1 MVLRGERLPWKSEK
15 KNQGHTTEN
24 TGRSASG
31 AQALTEVK
39 EAPQRVLL
47 ISGSRDEG
55 LHLPERLELP
65 AQEKVTMDRTGR
77 ESPSPRGSWVTLIRE
92 TVRCFLKPRAVL
104 GTGHTSVT
112 DKQGSPGPS

>member
-1 MVLRGERLPWKSEK
+1 MIFIFHSINVVYHTERFAYVE
-15 KNQGHTTEN
+15 
-24 TGRSASG
+24 AS
-31 AQALTEVK
+31 LY
-39 EAPQRVLL
+39 
-47 ISGSRDEG
+47 SGSRDEG

-77 ESPSPRGSWVTLIRE
+77 DSPSPRSSWVTLIRE